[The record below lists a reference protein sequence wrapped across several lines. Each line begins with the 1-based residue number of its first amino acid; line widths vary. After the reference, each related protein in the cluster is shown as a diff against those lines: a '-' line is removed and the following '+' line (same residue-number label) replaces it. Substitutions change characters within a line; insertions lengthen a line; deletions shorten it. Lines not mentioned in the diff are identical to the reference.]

1 MEKQNSVRK
10 ATVAAQYGEFQRGTK
25 HFYWSTCRIFK
36 PFLCERWKTAIFSKG
51 KISHLQRHAWNHS
64 LLKHSPRRS
73 QLDEGEPLPIGGMPL
88 SADPVKRSA
97 LIRSPISVTRIQQS
111 TASLPRAKLPARE
124 RHASCLIC
132 YLLKV
137 SAFEADWKWLIG
149 DTLLH

>member
-1 MEKQNSVRK
+1 M
-10 ATVAAQYGEFQRGTK
+10 VAAQYGKIQRQTK
-25 HFYWSTCRIFK
+25 CFYWSTRRIFK
-36 PFLCERWKTAIFSKG
+36 PFLSKRWKTAIFSKEK
-51 KISHLQRHAWNHS
+51 KISHLQRRAWNHS

-73 QLDEGEPLPIGGMPL
+73 RLDEGEPKPIGGMPL

-137 SAFEADWKWLIG
+137 SAFEPDWKWLIG